1 MSHHSIE
8 YLNNEERWPAD
19 KWPAGGPEHG
29 QRCQYEFGKATRCGL
44 PRYPGSEEAEPRCI
58 FHYTGERDPQQLQR
72 QLEKAADRGA
82 LLWEAD
88 LADAHLFGARLR
100 KAQLMDANLRN
111 AFLVRADLRDA
122 DLSDAN
128 MENADLRF
136 ADLQAADLT
145 DTSLEGKADLRR
157 ANLSDACLS
166 GVQLDQQSRLD
177 HVIWSNDGSIVIR
190 EEREGRAAR
199 RAGKPEAALPLLQ
212 AGERAYRK
220 IKQSYHESGDYQT
233 AGEFFI
239 REMECK
245 RAQMSIATAGQPQAP
260 WHQRLAWWLMYRC
273 FGYGERPWWLVE
285 IAAVLVFVFGAV
297 QAYLCGFTDTARN
310 VQIGPGLAWP
320 PTIGGVLSFL
330 NALYFSVVT
339 FTGLGYGDMQPATGI
354 SKTLASIEVVIG
366 LLTMSLILITIVRKW
381 TR

>member
-1 MSHHSIE
+1 MSDHAIE

-19 KWPAGGPEHG
+19 EWPEGGPDHG
-29 QRCQYEFGKATRCGL
+29 ERCQYEFGRATRCGL
-44 PRYPGSEEAEPRCI
+44 PRYLGSEQAEARCI
-58 FHYTGERDPQQLQR
+58 FHYEGERDPGELQR

-88 LADAHLFGARLR
+88 LEDARLFGAKLQN
-100 KAQLMDANLRN
+100 AQLMDANLQN
-111 AFLVRADLRDA
+111 AFLVRADLHDA
-122 DLSDAN
+122 DLTDTN
-128 MENADLRF
+128 LENADLRF
-136 ADLQAADLT
+136 TNLQGADLT
-145 DTSLEGKADLRR
+145 DASLEGKVDLRR
-157 ANLSDACLS
+157 ANLSNARLS

-177 HVIWSNDGSIVIR
+177 HVTWADDGSIVLR
-190 EEREGRAAR
+190 DEREARAAR
-199 RAGKPEAALPLLQ
+199 KEGKREAALPLFRT
-212 AGERAYRK
+212 GEMAYRK

-245 RAQMSIATAGQPQAP
+245 RAQMSIGIAGHPQAP
-260 WHQRLAWWLMYRC
+260 WYQRLAWWLMYRS

-285 IAAVLVFVFGAV
+285 IAVLLVLIFATI
-297 QAYLCGFTDTARN
+297 QAYFCGFTDTARN
-310 VQIGPGLAWP
+310 VQIGPGVAWP
-320 PTIGGVLSFL
+320 PTIGGVFSFL
-330 NALYFSVVT
+330 NAVYFSVVT

-354 SKTLASIEVVIG
+354 SKTLAGIEVVIG